1 MQSKSAFKAQGLLA
15 LLPLPPKNWGSNL
28 YFMWPLGAQPI
39 I

>member
-1 MQSKSAFKAQGLLA
+1 MQSKSASKAQGLLA
-15 LLPLPPKNWGSNL
+15 LLPLPPKIWGSNL